1 MARCLLRPVPVRGIA
16 FALVLA
22 GCVRIA
28 PDAGPPPSYPTLE
41 PDRRVEPNPMD
52 LADLRSIAGAA
63 SIALEVG
70 PAPILSTQG
79 CAADAAG
86 APVGRGPA
94 RCYRCTL
101 AVFDPMP
108 EPGPGQAAHPLG
120 GALRTLATTLLAYP
134 HSFLRVARIER
145 IALCRKLVADTGDGA
160 PASTDASSGVSTGAP
175 ADTPHHI
182 AGLAE
187 GTVRRLMVN
196 LDHRDLDHP
205 DATLHHE
212 IFHLFDR
219 ATTPGGNPQHDPA
232 WARLNPHG
240 FRYGAPASATIYD
253 GFVNDYAKTDIA
265 EDKASV
271 FEFVMS
277 FSVELCARA
286 VDDPSLLAKA
296 RLVLSRIDAAVP
308 PGLGEFAR
316 RKVPCLAPS

>member
-1 MARCLLRPVPVRGIA
+1 MARCLLRPTFVRGIA

-41 PDRRVEPNPMD
+41 SDRRVEPNPMD

-63 SIALEVG
+63 SISLEVG
-70 PAPILSTQG
+70 PGPIVSTQS
-79 CAADAAG
+79 CADTPG
-86 APVGRGPA
+86 ASSRP
-94 RCYRCTL
+94 CYRCTL
-101 AVFDPMP
+101 AVFEPL
-108 EPGPGQAAHPLG
+108 PGPAAGQTAHPLE

-134 HSFLRVARIER
+134 HSFLRAARVER
-145 IALCRKLVADTGDGA
+145 IALCRKLVADTDESTS
-160 PASTDASSGVSTGAP
+160 AS
-175 ADTPHHI
+175 ADTAHHI

-187 GTVRRLMVN
+187 GSAWRLMVN
-196 LDHRDLDHP
+196 LDHRDLEHP

-219 ATTPGGNPQHDPA
+219 ATAPGGNPQRDAA
-232 WARLNPHG
+232 WERLNPRG
-240 FRYGAPASATIYD
+240 FRYGDPASATIYT

-277 FSVELCARA
+277 FPAELCARA
-286 VDDPSLLAKA
+286 VDDPFLLAKA
-296 RLVLSRIDAAVP
+296 RLVLSRIEVAVP

-316 RKVPCLAPS
+316 RKASCLAPP